1 MGKRFELIQMIKKI
15 LKALGLHVHAK
26 FIREKYFPAQS
37 QQNEKN
43 IIPQRVKFYEQFLSR
58 GNLCFDI
65 GANIGNRTRVFLQ
78 LGARVVAIEPQSECV
93 KMLKLR
99 FGKKI
104 SIVPKA
110 LGKEEKDGVIYI
122 GESSAISS
130 LSTEWIETVSKVRF
144 KGKRWNRQEAITI
157 TTLDKLIEQYGMPQ
171 FCKIDVEGYEEEVLK
186 GLSKKIP
193 YLSLE
198 YALPEKKTGIVNCL
212 SILSNIGE
220 FECNYT
226 IGEKMALE
234 LPTWVRSEELV
245 SRLNSIPSPNPY
257 GDIYIRF
264 RD

>member
-1 MGKRFELIQMIKKI
+1 MIKKI
-15 LKALGLHVHAK
+15 LKVLGLHVYAK
-26 FIREKYFPAQS
+26 FIREKYFPAQN

-43 IIPQRVKFYEQFLSR
+43 IIPERVKFYKQFLR
-58 GNLCFDI
+58 AGDLCFDL

-110 LGKEEKDGVIYI
+110 LGNEEKESVIYI

-130 LSTEWIETVSKVRF
+130 LSTEWIDTVSKVRF
-144 KGKRWNRQEAITI
+144 KGKRWSRQESVTI
-157 TTLDKLIEQYGMPQ
+157 TTLDKLIEQYGLPQ

-212 SILSNIGE
+212 SILSKIGE
-220 FECNYT
+220 FDCNYT
-226 IGEKMALE
+226 IGEKMELE
-234 LPTWVRSEELV
+234 LSTWVSPEQLV
-245 SRLNSIPSPNPY
+245 SRLNSIPSANPY
-257 GDIYIRF
+257 GDIYIHF
-264 RD
+264 SN